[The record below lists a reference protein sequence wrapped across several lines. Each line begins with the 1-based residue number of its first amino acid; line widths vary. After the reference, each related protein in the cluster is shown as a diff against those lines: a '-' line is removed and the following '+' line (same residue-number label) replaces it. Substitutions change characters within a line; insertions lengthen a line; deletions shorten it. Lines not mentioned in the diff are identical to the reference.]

1 MSEDATT
8 LAWIEVATLD
18 DLWEGEVTDVQVG
31 DELILLVHLAGGEI
45 RAYQGHCP
53 HQRTAL
59 ADGHLDG
66 QILTCAA
73 HLWQFNLSTGQG
85 VNPRA
90 ASSIATESR
99 LRMKPSPW
107 VSLRMVNPI
116 PIVVLRQSR
125 RQAMDKVELQK
136 LVGPVIRSM
145 DQEIIEALLIAIADD
160 NPDAE
165 LFYEDHG
172 GYVRIHTPWRC
183 RVTRKSMEAAL
194 GRSFRLPELEPALSA
209 FAGRMR
215 SVGDEALEWYLERE
229 D

>member
-1 MSEDATT
+1 
-8 LAWIEVATLD
+8 
-18 DLWEGEVTDVQVG
+18 
-31 DELILLVHLAGGEI
+31 
-45 RAYQGHCP
+45 
-53 HQRTAL
+53 
-59 ADGHLDG
+59 
-66 QILTCAA
+66 
-73 HLWQFNLSTGQG
+73 
-85 VNPRA
+85 
-90 ASSIATESR
+90 
-99 LRMKPSPW
+99 
-107 VSLRMVNPI
+107 
-116 PIVVLRQSR
+116 
-125 RQAMDKVELQK
+125 MDKVEPQK

-172 GYVRIHTPWRC
+172 GYVRIHTPWRF

-194 GRSFRLPELEPALSA
+194 GRSFRLPELEPSLSA